1 MHRQLGLSLTE
12 LMIAITLGA
21 FVALAGSTL
30 SVTTVSTG
38 KTIFNKTRATEQARA
53 VIDTIVHDF
62 RRVGYRGP
70 TVVGKPPEDQEY
82 CDPDYQITELGS
94 AFCLKPNE
102 GFELSQ
108 ASGEAANSCITY
120 SYEAVDDAT
129 GLPETRHYGFR
140 LAGGT
145 VQATSDEAATCDAAT
160 HWEAATDAN
169 SVWIDKL
176 AFSAK
181 YRCYDAEDGSLA
193 DASNPELSCRD
204 ISDCGC
210 QDSPPNVE
218 YCSDNN
224 HRSCFERRQLSIA
237 LCAYPL
243 DSGSAGDCQEN
254 NDDSSPEGQLYAV
267 LNSTSR
273 NDLLFF
279 SESASGYPGGGGYG
293 SDDDDD

>member
-21 FVALAGSTL
+21 FVALAGSTFY
-30 SVTTVSTG
+30 VTTVSTG

-62 RRVGYRGP
+62 RRVGYRGEAVISDLSATLNAIP
-70 TVVGKPPEDQEY
+70 SQDFM
-82 CDPDYQITELGS
+82 LG
-94 AFCLKPNE
+94 E
-102 GFELSQ
+102 

-120 SYEAVDDAT
+120 SYEALNDAT
-129 GLPETRHYGFR
+129 GSPETRHYGFR

-160 HWEAATDAN
+160 HWQAATDAN

-193 DASNPELSCRD
+193 DASDSGLSCGA
-204 ISDCGC
+204 ISACG
-210 QDSPPNVE
+210 DSL
-218 YCSDNN
+218 
-224 HRSCFERRQLSIA
+224 SCFERRQLSIA

-254 NDDSSPEGQLYAV
+254 NNDSSPEGQLYAV

-279 SESASGYPGGGGYG
+279 SESASGYSGSGYG
-293 SDDDDD
+293 SDDDDDDDD

>member
-1 MHRQLGLSLTE
+1 
-12 LMIAITLGA
+12 MIAITLGA
-21 FVALAGSTL
+21 FVALAGSTFY
-30 SVTTVSTG
+30 VTTVSTG

-53 VIDTIVHDF
+53 VIDTIAHDF
-62 RRVGYRGP
+62 RRVGYRGL
-70 TVVGKPPEDQEY
+70 TVVGKPPADQEY
-82 CDPDYQITELGS
+82 CDLDNQKSYLDL
-94 AFCLKPNE
+94 ALFCSKPNK
-102 GFELSQ
+102 GFELSE

-120 SYEAVDDAT
+120 SYEAVNDAT
-129 GLPETRHYGFR
+129 GLPETLHYGFK
-140 LAGGT
+140 LVGGT
-145 VQATSDEAATCDAAT
+145 VQATNNGAATCDAAT

-176 AFSAK
+176 AFSAN

-193 DASNPELSCRD
+193 DSSNSELSCRD
-204 ISDCGC
+204 TSIDCGGAI
-210 QDSPPNVE
+210 
-218 YCSDNN
+218 
-224 HRSCFERRQLSIA
+224 SCFERRQLSIA

-279 SESASGYPGGGGYG
+279 SESASGYSGGGYG

>member
-1 MHRQLGLSLTE
+1 
-12 LMIAITLGA
+12 MIAITLGA
-21 FVALAGSTL
+21 FVALAGSTFY
-30 SVTTVSTG
+30 VTTVSTG

-53 VIDTIVHDF
+53 VIDTIAHDF
-62 RRVGYRGP
+62 RRVGYRGL
-70 TVVGKPPEDQEY
+70 TVVGKPPDDQEY
-82 CDPDYQITELGS
+82 CEPEDPNSYLGL
-94 AFCLKPNE
+94 FCWNPKK
-102 GFELSQ
+102 GFELSE

-120 SYEAVDDAT
+120 SYEALNDAT
-129 GLPETRHYGFR
+129 GLPEILHYGFK
-140 LAGGT
+140 LVGGT
-145 VQATSDEAATCDAAT
+145 VQATNNGAATCDAAT

-176 AFSAK
+176 AFSAN

-193 DASNPELSCRD
+193 DASNPELSCSD

-210 QDSPPNVE
+210 QDQDSLKAE
-218 YCSDNN
+218 TCKDKN
-224 HRSCFERRQLSIA
+224 HRSCFERRQLSIE

-267 LNSTSR
+267 LSSTSR

-279 SESASGYPGGGGYG
+279 SESASGYSGGGYG
-293 SDDDDD
+293 SDDDEDDD

>member
-21 FVALAGSTL
+21 FVALAGSTFY
-30 SVTTVSTG
+30 VTTVSTG

-53 VIDTIVHDF
+53 VIDTIAHDF

-70 TVVGKPPEDQEY
+70 TVISDLSATLDAEPS
-82 CDPDYQITELGS
+82 PDFTLG
-94 AFCLKPNE
+94 A
-102 GFELSQ
+102 

-120 SYEAVDDAT
+120 SYEAVNDAT
-129 GLPETRHYGFR
+129 GLPETLHYGFK
-140 LAGGT
+140 LVGGT
-145 VQATSDEAATCDAAT
+145 VQATNNGAATCDAAT

-176 AFSAK
+176 AFSAN
-181 YRCYDAEDGSLA
+181 YRCYDAEDGSLV
-193 DASNPELSCRD
+193 DASNPELSCSD
-204 ISDCGC
+204 TSIDCGGAI
-210 QDSPPNVE
+210 
-218 YCSDNN
+218 
-224 HRSCFERRQLSIA
+224 SCFERRQLSIA

-279 SESASGYPGGGGYG
+279 SESASGYSGGGYG

>member
-1 MHRQLGLSLTE
+1 
-12 LMIAITLGA
+12 MIAITLGA
-21 FVALAGSTL
+21 FVALAGSTFY
-30 SVTTVSTG
+30 VTTVSAG

-62 RRVGYRGP
+62 RRVGYRGEAVISDLSATLNAIP
-70 TVVGKPPEDQEY
+70 SQDFM
-82 CDPDYQITELGS
+82 LG
-94 AFCLKPNE
+94 E
-102 GFELSQ
+102 

-120 SYEAVDDAT
+120 SYEALDDTT

-204 ISDCGC
+204 IRDCGC

-254 NDDSSPEGQLYAV
+254 NNDSSPEGQLYAV

-279 SESASGYPGGGGYG
+279 SESASGYPGGGYG
-293 SDDDDD
+293 SDDD

>member
-1 MHRQLGLSLTE
+1 
-12 LMIAITLGA
+12 MIAITLGA
-21 FVALAGSTL
+21 FVALAGSTFY
-30 SVTTVSTG
+30 VTTVSTG

-120 SYEAVDDAT
+120 SYEALDDTT

-160 HWEAATDAN
+160 HWQAATDAN

-193 DASNPELSCRD
+193 DASDSGLSCGA
-204 ISDCGC
+204 ISACG
-210 QDSPPNVE
+210 DSL
-218 YCSDNN
+218 
-224 HRSCFERRQLSIA
+224 SCFERRQLSIA

-254 NDDSSPEGQLYAV
+254 NNDSSPEGQLYAV

-279 SESASGYPGGGGYG
+279 SESASGYPGGGYG
-293 SDDDDD
+293 SDDDDDDDDDD